1 MTMALINCPECG
13 KEISDSVKK
22 CPHCGKKI
30 KDNRFKEFIFKHKII
45 FGLFIIIC
53 VFIISIG
60 IYIGTHEF
68 LSYEENAVLTAIDH
82 VKNSSAYKESVH
94 IKNVSVAYCA
104 PEKIKMVDG
113 GSRESYAKTL
123 EGMEDKM
130 DYDAYSQNII
140 NILVEYKTLSQSD
153 QMIEAEMICSLDTK
167 CNVLF
172 SASSL
177 EEDVDYYSS
186 YMKIAEGQSDVD
198 EFRLLKKDTLK
209 KISKIDRRKKIVVT
223 DEFPQFSS
231 EDLDGTLMKYI
242 DYQLEYELDD
252 TYYQDT
258 SFSDLEEGD
267 TTYVPYAIIKVTDC
281 FKNFNDKKKT
291 KEVAKKVNAF
301 LIESAKEKNKEAV
314 ENAKDNYYTQAI
326 SFLEDEEQI
335 LENILDE
342 DKSSADEVKSL
353 KEKCTSLKQDY
364 QKKLDEQQL
373 ESAYNNAIYNLEEGY
388 YDKALSFFEE
398 NKDYKES
405 EKYFNAIKD
414 TEKWM
419 GTWKAEIPY
428 LEGSKVDT
436 EITINRVYHENEI
449 YLAVY
454 FDADGDSPS
463 SYSGGSAGGFSW
475 KPSGGA
481 SGSGHGSFQG
491 GAAGLT
497 LQSYTKTTPVKFQKM
512 ASYFI
517 YNKGYYYKI
526 ASEDKIEPAYPVTTY
541 SGYDYMD
548 DDDKV
553 LIKDL
558 VVPIQLNKD
567 GTITILN
574 EYNWMLTKE

>member
-1 MTMALINCPECG
+1 MALINCPECG

-30 KDNRFKEFIFKHKII
+30 KDNRFKEFVFKHKII

-53 VFIISIG
+53 VFAISIG

-82 VKNSSAYKESVH
+82 VKNSSAYKESVY
-94 IKNVSVAYCA
+94 IQRVQVAYCT
-104 PEKIKMVDG
+104 PEKIKMIYNEIPTF
-113 GSRESYAKTL
+113 SSYES
-123 EGMEDKM
+123 MN
-130 DYDAYSQNII
+130 DAYTKNITSVYIYYKSLGQN
-140 NILVEYKTLSQSD
+140 D
-153 QMIEAEMICSLDTK
+153 QMIENYMLCLLDEK
-167 CNVLF
+167 YNILF
-172 SASSL
+172 SVSSAD
-177 EEDVDYYSS
+177 EHDDFSS
-186 YMKIAEGQSDVD
+186 FADMLNWQITTK
-198 EFRLLKKDTLK
+198 EFHLVKKDVIQR
-209 KISKIDRRKKIVVT
+209 ISKIDRKKKIIVT
-223 DEFPQFSS
+223 DKFPEFSS
-231 EDLDGTLMKYI
+231 EDLDHTLMGYI
-242 DYQLEYELDD
+242 DYQLKYELDD
-252 TYYQDT
+252 TYYQ
-258 SFSDLEEGD
+258 E
-267 TTYVPYAIIKVTDC
+267 TTLDDIESWETYAPDAIIKVTDC

-291 KEVAKKVNAF
+291 KEVAKKVNTF

-326 SFLEDEEQI
+326 SYLEDEEKI

-463 SYSGGSAGGFSW
+463 SYSGGSVGGFSW
-475 KPSGGA
+475 KPSGGGVL
-481 SGSGHGSFQG
+481 SGGGSFQG
-491 GAAGLT
+491 GIAQ
-497 LQSYTKTTPVKFQKM
+497 QSYTKTTPVKFQKM

-517 YNKGYYYKI
+517 YNKWYYYKI
-526 ASEDKIEPAYPVTTY
+526 VSEDKIEPAYPVTTY

-574 EYNWMLTKE
+574 EYNWTLTKK

>member
-1 MTMALINCPECG
+1 MALTNYPECG

-53 VFIISIG
+53 VFAIGIG

-82 VKNSSAYKESVH
+82 VKNSSAYKESVY
-94 IKNVSVAYCA
+94 IQSVQVAYCT
-104 PEKIKMVDG
+104 PEKIQMIYN
-113 GSRESYAKTL
+113 ESTYYPYETMSEFYAKNITSVYI
-123 EGMEDKM
+123 
-130 DYDAYSQNII
+130 DYKSLGQN
-140 NILVEYKTLSQSD
+140 D
-153 QMIEAEMICSLDTK
+153 QMIENYMLCLLDEEY
-167 CNVLF
+167 NILF
-172 SASSL
+172 SVSTADEYDDDL
-177 EEDVDYYSS
+177 
-186 YMKIAEGQSDVD
+186 SDFD
-198 EFRLLKKDTLK
+198 DMLDWQITTKEFHLVKKDVIQR
-209 KISKIDRRKKIVVT
+209 ISKIDRKKKIIVT
-223 DEFPQFSS
+223 DKFPEFSL
-231 EDLDGTLMKYI
+231 EDLDHMLMKYI
-242 DYQLEYELDD
+242 DNLLKYELDD
-252 TYYQDT
+252 TYYQET
-258 SFSDLEEGD
+258 TLGD
-267 TTYVPYAIIKVTDC
+267 IESWETYAPDAIIKVIDC

-291 KEVAKKVNAF
+291 KEVAKKVNTF

-314 ENAKDNYYTQAI
+314 ENAKDNYYTEALQL
-326 SFLEDEEQI
+326 LEDEEKI

-364 QKKLDEQQL
+364 QKKLDEKQL

-463 SYSGGSAGGFSW
+463 SYSGGTGTVGGFSW
-475 KPSGGA
+475 TPGGGA
-481 SGSGHGSFQG
+481 SGSMTGGFQG

-526 ASEDKIEPAYPVTTY
+526 VSEDKIEPVYPVTTY

-574 EYNWMLTKE
+574 EYNWTLTKE

>member
-1 MTMALINCPECG
+1 MALINCPECG

>member
-1 MTMALINCPECG
+1 MALINCPECG
-13 KEISDSVKK
+13 KEISNSVKK

-30 KDNRFKEFIFKHKII
+30 KDNRFKEFVFKHKII

-53 VFIISIG
+53 VFAISIG

-82 VKNSSAYKESVH
+82 VKNSSAYKESVY
-94 IKNVSVAYCA
+94 IQRVQVAYCT
-104 PEKIKMVDG
+104 PEKIKMIYNEIPTF
-113 GSRESYAKTL
+113 SSYES
-123 EGMEDKM
+123 MN
-130 DYDAYSQNII
+130 DAYTKNITSVYIYYKSLGQN
-140 NILVEYKTLSQSD
+140 D
-153 QMIEAEMICSLDTK
+153 QMIENYMLCLLDEK
-167 CNVLF
+167 YNILF
-172 SASSL
+172 SVSSAD
-177 EEDVDYYSS
+177 EHDDFSS
-186 YMKIAEGQSDVD
+186 FADMLNWQITTK
-198 EFRLLKKDTLK
+198 EFHLVKKDVIQR
-209 KISKIDRRKKIVVT
+209 ISKIDRKKKIIVT
-223 DEFPQFSS
+223 DKFPEVSS
-231 EDLDGTLMKYI
+231 EDLDHTLMGYI
-242 DYQLEYELDD
+242 DYQLKYELDD
-252 TYYQDT
+252 TYYQ
-258 SFSDLEEGD
+258 E
-267 TTYVPYAIIKVTDC
+267 TTLDDIESWETYAPDAIIKVTDC
-281 FKNFNDKKKT
+281 FKNFNDKKKN
-291 KEVAKKVNAF
+291 KEVAKKVNTF

-326 SFLEDEEQI
+326 GFLEDEEKI

-373 ESAYNNAIYNLEEGY
+373 ESAYNNAIYNLEEGN

-436 EITINRVYHENEI
+436 EITINRVYHENEL

-454 FDADGDSPS
+454 FYADGDSPS
-463 SYSGGSAGGFSW
+463 SYSGGSVGGFSW

-481 SGSGHGSFQG
+481 RGSGHGSFQG

-574 EYNWMLTKE
+574 EYNWTLTKE

>member
-1 MTMALINCPECG
+1 MLNWQITT
-13 KEISDSVKK
+13 KEFHLVKK
-22 CPHCGKKI
+22 
-30 KDNRFKEFIFKHKII
+30 
-45 FGLFIIIC
+45 
-53 VFIISIG
+53 
-60 IYIGTHEF
+60 
-68 LSYEENAVLTAIDH
+68 
-82 VKNSSAYKESVH
+82 
-94 IKNVSVAYCA
+94 
-104 PEKIKMVDG
+104 
-113 GSRESYAKTL
+113 
-123 EGMEDKM
+123 
-130 DYDAYSQNII
+130 
-140 NILVEYKTLSQSD
+140 
-153 QMIEAEMICSLDTK
+153 
-167 CNVLF
+167 
-172 SASSL
+172 
-177 EEDVDYYSS
+177 DV
-186 YMKIAEGQSDVD
+186 IQ
-198 EFRLLKKDTLK
+198 R
-209 KISKIDRRKKIVVT
+209 ISKIDRKKKIIVT
-223 DEFPQFSS
+223 DKFPEFSS
-231 EDLDGTLMKYI
+231 EDLDHTLMGYI
-242 DYQLEYELDD
+242 DYQLKYELDD
-252 TYYQDT
+252 TYYQ
-258 SFSDLEEGD
+258 E
-267 TTYVPYAIIKVTDC
+267 TTLDDIESWETYAPDAIIKVTDC

-291 KEVAKKVNAF
+291 KEVAKKVNTF

-326 SFLEDEEQI
+326 SYLEDEEKI

-463 SYSGGSAGGFSW
+463 SYSGGSVGGFSW
-475 KPSGGA
+475 KPSGGGVL
-481 SGSGHGSFQG
+481 SGGGSFQG
-491 GAAGLT
+491 GIAQ
-497 LQSYTKTTPVKFQKM
+497 QSYTKTTPVKFQKM

-526 ASEDKIEPAYPVTTY
+526 VSEDKIEPAYPVTTY

-574 EYNWMLTKE
+574 EYNWTLTKK

>member
-53 VFIISIG
+53 VFAISIG

-82 VKNSSAYKESVH
+82 VKNSSAYKESVY
-94 IKNVSVAYCA
+94 IQRVQVAYCT
-104 PEKIKMVDG
+104 PEKIKMIYNEIPTF
-113 GSRESYAKTL
+113 SSYES
-123 EGMEDKM
+123 MN
-130 DYDAYSQNII
+130 DAYTKNITSVYIYYKSLGQN
-140 NILVEYKTLSQSD
+140 D
-153 QMIEAEMICSLDTK
+153 QMIENYMLCLLDEK
-167 CNVLF
+167 YNILF
-172 SASSL
+172 SVSSAD
-177 EEDVDYYSS
+177 EHDDFSS
-186 YMKIAEGQSDVD
+186 FADMLNWQITTK
-198 EFRLLKKDTLK
+198 EFHLVKKDVIQR
-209 KISKIDRRKKIVVT
+209 ISKIDRKKKIIVT
-223 DEFPQFSS
+223 DKFPEFSS
-231 EDLDGTLMKYI
+231 EDLDHTLMGYI
-242 DYQLEYELDD
+242 DYQLKYELDD
-252 TYYQDT
+252 TYYQ
-258 SFSDLEEGD
+258 E
-267 TTYVPYAIIKVTDC
+267 TTLDDIESWETYAPDAIIKVTDC

-291 KEVAKKVNAF
+291 EEVAKKVNAF

-326 SFLEDEEQI
+326 SFLEDEEKI

-463 SYSGGSAGGFSW
+463 SYSGGSVGGFSW
-475 KPSGGA
+475 KPSGGGVL
-481 SGSGHGSFQG
+481 SGGGSFQG
-491 GAAGLT
+491 GIAQ
-497 LQSYTKTTPVKFQKM
+497 QSYTKTTPVKLQKM

-574 EYNWMLTKE
+574 EYNWTLTKE

>member
-1 MTMALINCPECG
+1 MALINCPECG

-30 KDNRFKEFIFKHKII
+30 KDNRFKEFVFKHKII

-53 VFIISIG
+53 VFAISIG

-82 VKNSSAYKESVH
+82 VKNSSAYKESVY
-94 IKNVSVAYCA
+94 IQRVQVAYCT
-104 PEKIKMVDG
+104 PEKIKMIYNEIPTF
-113 GSRESYAKTL
+113 SSYES
-123 EGMEDKM
+123 MN
-130 DYDAYSQNII
+130 DAYTKNITSVYIYYKSLGQN
-140 NILVEYKTLSQSD
+140 D
-153 QMIEAEMICSLDTK
+153 QMIENYMLCLLDEK
-167 CNVLF
+167 YNILF
-172 SASSL
+172 SVSSAD
-177 EEDVDYYSS
+177 EHDDFSS
-186 YMKIAEGQSDVD
+186 FADMLNWQITTK
-198 EFRLLKKDTLK
+198 EFHLVKKDVIQR
-209 KISKIDRRKKIVVT
+209 ISKIDRKKKIIVT
-223 DEFPQFSS
+223 DKFPEFSS
-231 EDLDGTLMKYI
+231 EDLDHTLMGYI
-242 DYQLEYELDD
+242 DYQLKYELDD
-252 TYYQDT
+252 TYYQ
-258 SFSDLEEGD
+258 E
-267 TTYVPYAIIKVTDC
+267 TTLDDIESWETYAPDAIIKVTDC

-291 KEVAKKVNAF
+291 KEVAKKVNTF

-326 SFLEDEEQI
+326 SYLEDEEKI

-463 SYSGGSAGGFSW
+463 SYSGGSVGGFSW
-475 KPSGGA
+475 KPSGGGVL
-481 SGSGHGSFQG
+481 SGGGSFQG
-491 GAAGLT
+491 GIAQ
-497 LQSYTKTTPVKFQKM
+497 QSYTKTTPVKFQKM

-526 ASEDKIEPAYPVTTY
+526 VSEDKIEPAYPVTTY

-574 EYNWMLTKE
+574 EYNWTLTKK

>member
-1 MTMALINCPECG
+1 MALINCPECG

-30 KDNRFKEFIFKHKII
+30 KDNRFKEFVFKHKII

-53 VFIISIG
+53 VFAISIG

-82 VKNSSAYKESVH
+82 VKNSSAYKESVY
-94 IKNVSVAYCA
+94 IQSVQVAYCT
-104 PEKIKMVDG
+104 PEKIQMIYN
-113 GSRESYAKTL
+113 ESTYYPYETMSEFLNKNITSVYI
-123 EGMEDKM
+123 
-130 DYDAYSQNII
+130 DYKSLGQN
-140 NILVEYKTLSQSD
+140 D
-153 QMIEAEMICSLDTK
+153 QMIENFMLCLLDE
-167 CNVLF
+167 NYNILF
-172 SASSL
+172 SVSTA
-177 EEDVDYYSS
+177 
-186 YMKIAEGQSDVD
+186 D
-198 EFRLLKKDTLK
+198 EYDDELSGFDDMLDWQLTTKEFHLIKKDVIQ
-209 KISKIDRRKKIVVT
+209 KISKVDRKKKIVIT
-223 DEFPQFSS
+223 DKFPKFSS
-231 EDLDGTLMKYI
+231 EDLDHMLMKYI
-242 DYQLEYELDD
+242 DNQLNYELND
-252 TYYQDT
+252 TYYQK
-258 SFSDLEEGD
+258 
-267 TTYVPYAIIKVTDC
+267 TTLDDIESWETYAPDAIIKVTDC

-326 SFLEDEEQI
+326 SFLEDEEKI
-335 LENILDE
+335 LENVLDE

>member
-1 MTMALINCPECG
+1 MALINCPECG

-30 KDNRFKEFIFKHKII
+30 KDNRFKEFVFKHKII

-53 VFIISIG
+53 VFAISIG

-82 VKNSSAYKESVH
+82 VKNSSAYKESVY
-94 IKNVSVAYCA
+94 IQRVQVAYCT
-104 PEKIKMVDG
+104 PEKIKMIYNEIPTF
-113 GSRESYAKTL
+113 SSYES
-123 EGMEDKM
+123 MN
-130 DYDAYSQNII
+130 DAYTKNITSVYIYYKSLGQN
-140 NILVEYKTLSQSD
+140 D
-153 QMIEAEMICSLDTK
+153 QMIENYMLCLLDEK
-167 CNVLF
+167 YNILF
-172 SASSL
+172 SVSSAD
-177 EEDVDYYSS
+177 EHDDFSS
-186 YMKIAEGQSDVD
+186 FADMLNWQITTK
-198 EFRLLKKDTLK
+198 EFHLVKKDVIQR
-209 KISKIDRRKKIVVT
+209 ISKIDRKKKIIVT
-223 DEFPQFSS
+223 DKFPEFSS
-231 EDLDGTLMKYI
+231 EDLDHTLMGYI
-242 DYQLEYELDD
+242 DYQLKYELDD
-252 TYYQDT
+252 TYYQ
-258 SFSDLEEGD
+258 E
-267 TTYVPYAIIKVTDC
+267 TTLDDIESWETYAPDAIIKVTDC

-291 KEVAKKVNAF
+291 KEVAKKVNTF

-326 SFLEDEEQI
+326 SYLEDEEKI

-463 SYSGGSAGGFSW
+463 SYSGGSVGGFSW
-475 KPSGGA
+475 KPSGGGVL
-481 SGSGHGSFQG
+481 SGGGSVQG
-491 GAAGLT
+491 GIAQ
-497 LQSYTKTTPVKFQKM
+497 QSYTKTTPVKFQKM

-526 ASEDKIEPAYPVTTY
+526 VSEDKIEPAYPVTTY

-574 EYNWMLTKE
+574 EYNWTLTKK

>member
-1 MTMALINCPECG
+1 MALINCPECG

-30 KDNRFKEFIFKHKII
+30 KDNRFKEFVFKHKII

-53 VFIISIG
+53 VFAISIG

-82 VKNSSAYKESVH
+82 VNNSSAYKESVY
-94 IKNVSVAYCA
+94 IQSVQVAYCT
-104 PEKIKMVDG
+104 PEKIQMIYN
-113 GSRESYAKTL
+113 ESTYYPYETMSEFLNKNITSVYI
-123 EGMEDKM
+123 
-130 DYDAYSQNII
+130 DYKSLGQN
-140 NILVEYKTLSQSD
+140 D
-153 QMIEAEMICSLDTK
+153 QMIENFMLCLLDE
-167 CNVLF
+167 NYNILF
-172 SASSL
+172 SVSTA
-177 EEDVDYYSS
+177 
-186 YMKIAEGQSDVD
+186 D
-198 EFRLLKKDTLK
+198 EYDDELSGFDDMLDWQLTTKEFHLIKKDVIQ
-209 KISKIDRRKKIVVT
+209 KISKVDRKKKIVIT
-223 DEFPQFSS
+223 DKFPKFSS
-231 EDLDGTLMKYI
+231 EDLDHMLMKYI
-242 DYQLEYELDD
+242 DNQLNYELND
-252 TYYQDT
+252 TYYQK
-258 SFSDLEEGD
+258 
-267 TTYVPYAIIKVTDC
+267 TTLDDIESWETYAPDAIIKVTDC

-326 SFLEDEEQI
+326 SFLEDEEKI
-335 LENILDE
+335 LENVLDE

-388 YDKALSFFEE
+388 YDRALSFFEE

-463 SYSGGSAGGFSW
+463 SYSGGSVGGFSW
-475 KPSGGA
+475 KPSGGGVL
-481 SGSGHGSFQG
+481 SGGGSFQG
-491 GAAGLT
+491 GIAQ
-497 LQSYTKTTPVKFQKM
+497 QSYTKTTPVKFQKM

-526 ASEDKIEPAYPVTTY
+526 ASKDKIEPAYPVTTY

>member
-30 KDNRFKEFIFKHKII
+30 KDNRFKEFVFKHKII

-53 VFIISIG
+53 VFAISIG

-82 VKNSSAYKESVH
+82 VKNSSAYKESVY
-94 IKNVSVAYCA
+94 IQRVQVAYCT
-104 PEKIKMVDG
+104 PEKIKMIYNEIPTF
-113 GSRESYAKTL
+113 SSYES
-123 EGMEDKM
+123 MN
-130 DYDAYSQNII
+130 DAYTKNITSVYIYYKSLGQN
-140 NILVEYKTLSQSD
+140 D
-153 QMIEAEMICSLDTK
+153 QMIENYMLCLLDEK
-167 CNVLF
+167 YNILF
-172 SASSL
+172 SVSSAD
-177 EEDVDYYSS
+177 EHDDFSS
-186 YMKIAEGQSDVD
+186 FADMLNWQITTK
-198 EFRLLKKDTLK
+198 EFHLVKKDVIQR
-209 KISKIDRRKKIVVT
+209 ISKIDRKKKIIVT
-223 DEFPQFSS
+223 DKFPEFSS
-231 EDLDGTLMKYI
+231 EDLDHTLMGYI
-242 DYQLEYELDD
+242 DYQLKYELDD
-252 TYYQDT
+252 TYYQ
-258 SFSDLEEGD
+258 E
-267 TTYVPYAIIKVTDC
+267 TTLDDIESWETYAPDAIIKVTDC
-281 FKNFNDKKKT
+281 FKNFNDKKKN
-291 KEVAKKVNAF
+291 KEVAKKVNTF

-326 SFLEDEEQI
+326 GFLEDEEKI

-373 ESAYNNAIYNLEEGY
+373 ESAYNNAIYNLEEGN

-436 EITINRVYHENEI
+436 EITINRVYHENEL

-454 FDADGDSPS
+454 FYADGDSPS
-463 SYSGGSAGGFSW
+463 SYSGGSVGGFSW

-481 SGSGHGSFQG
+481 VLSGGGSFQG
-491 GAAGLT
+491 GIAQ
-497 LQSYTKTTPVKFQKM
+497 QSYTKTTPVKFQKM
-512 ASYFI
+512 ASYGI
-517 YNKGYYYKI
+517 YNRGYYYKI
-526 ASEDKIEPAYPVTTY
+526 ASENKIEPAYSVTDYSEYTY
-541 SGYDYMD
+541 MG

-574 EYNWMLTKE
+574 EYNWTLTKE

>member
-1 MTMALINCPECG
+1 MALINCPECG

-30 KDNRFKEFIFKHKII
+30 KDNRFKEFVFKHKII

-53 VFIISIG
+53 VFAISIG

-82 VKNSSAYKESVH
+82 VKNSSAYKESVY
-94 IKNVSVAYCA
+94 IQRVQVAYCT
-104 PEKIKMVDG
+104 PEKIKMIYNEIPTF
-113 GSRESYAKTL
+113 SSYES
-123 EGMEDKM
+123 MN
-130 DYDAYSQNII
+130 DAYTKNITSVYIYYKSLGQN
-140 NILVEYKTLSQSD
+140 D
-153 QMIEAEMICSLDTK
+153 QMIENYMLCLLDEK
-167 CNVLF
+167 YNILF
-172 SASSL
+172 SVSSAD
-177 EEDVDYYSS
+177 EHDDFSS
-186 YMKIAEGQSDVD
+186 FADMLNWQITTK
-198 EFRLLKKDTLK
+198 EFHLVKKDVIQR
-209 KISKIDRRKKIVVT
+209 ISKIDRKKKIIVT
-223 DEFPQFSS
+223 DKFPEFSS
-231 EDLDGTLMKYI
+231 EDLDHTLMGYI
-242 DYQLEYELDD
+242 DYQLKYELDD
-252 TYYQDT
+252 TYYQ
-258 SFSDLEEGD
+258 E
-267 TTYVPYAIIKVTDC
+267 TTLDDIESWETYAPDAIIKVTDC
-281 FKNFNDKKKT
+281 FKNFNDKKKN
-291 KEVAKKVNAF
+291 KEVAKKVNTF

-326 SFLEDEEQI
+326 GFLEDEEKI

-342 DKSSADEVKSL
+342 DKSSVDEIKSL
-353 KEKCTSLKQDY
+353 KEKCTSLKRDY

-463 SYSGGSAGGFSW
+463 SYSGGSVGGFSW

-481 SGSGHGSFQG
+481 RGSGHGSFQG

-574 EYNWMLTKE
+574 EYNWTLTKE

>member
-1 MTMALINCPECG
+1 MALINCPECG

-53 VFIISIG
+53 VFAISIG

-82 VKNSSAYKESVH
+82 VKNSSAYKESVY
-94 IKNVSVAYCA
+94 IQRVQVAYCT
-104 PEKIKMVDG
+104 PEKIKMIYNEIPTF
-113 GSRESYAKTL
+113 SSYES
-123 EGMEDKM
+123 MN
-130 DYDAYSQNII
+130 DAYTKNITSVYIYYKSLGQN
-140 NILVEYKTLSQSD
+140 D
-153 QMIEAEMICSLDTK
+153 QMIENYMLCLLDEK
-167 CNVLF
+167 YNILF
-172 SASSL
+172 SVSSAD
-177 EEDVDYYSS
+177 EHDDFSS
-186 YMKIAEGQSDVD
+186 FADMLNWQITTK
-198 EFRLLKKDTLK
+198 EFHLVKKDVIQR
-209 KISKIDRRKKIVVT
+209 ISKIDRKKKIIVT
-223 DEFPQFSS
+223 DKFPEFSS
-231 EDLDGTLMKYI
+231 EDLDHTLMGYI
-242 DYQLEYELDD
+242 DYQLKYELDD
-252 TYYQDT
+252 TYYQ
-258 SFSDLEEGD
+258 E
-267 TTYVPYAIIKVTDC
+267 TTLDDIESWETYAPDAIIKVTDC

-291 KEVAKKVNAF
+291 EEVAKKVNAF

-326 SFLEDEEQI
+326 SFLEDEEKI

-463 SYSGGSAGGFSW
+463 SYSGGSVGGFSW
-475 KPSGGA
+475 KPSGGGVL
-481 SGSGHGSFQG
+481 SGGGSFQG
-491 GAAGLT
+491 GIAQ
-497 LQSYTKTTPVKFQKM
+497 QSYTKTTPVKLQKM

-574 EYNWMLTKE
+574 EYNWTLTKE

>member
-1 MTMALINCPECG
+1 
-13 KEISDSVKK
+13 
-22 CPHCGKKI
+22 
-30 KDNRFKEFIFKHKII
+30 
-45 FGLFIIIC
+45 
-53 VFIISIG
+53 
-60 IYIGTHEF
+60 
-68 LSYEENAVLTAIDH
+68 
-82 VKNSSAYKESVH
+82 
-94 IKNVSVAYCA
+94 
-104 PEKIKMVDG
+104 
-113 GSRESYAKTL
+113 
-123 EGMEDKM
+123 
-130 DYDAYSQNII
+130 
-140 NILVEYKTLSQSD
+140 
-153 QMIEAEMICSLDTK
+153 
-167 CNVLF
+167 
-172 SASSL
+172 
-177 EEDVDYYSS
+177 
-186 YMKIAEGQSDVD
+186 
-198 EFRLLKKDTLK
+198 
-209 KISKIDRRKKIVVT
+209 
-223 DEFPQFSS
+223 
-231 EDLDGTLMKYI
+231 MKYI

-267 TTYVPYAIIKVTDC
+267 TTYVPYAIIKVTNC

-291 KEVAKKVNAF
+291 KEVAKKVNAI

-364 QKKLDEQQL
+364 QKKLDEKQL
-373 ESAYNNAIYNLEEGY
+373 ESAYNNAIYNLEKGY

-463 SYSGGSAGGFSW
+463 SYSGGTGTVGGFSW
-475 KPSGGA
+475 TPGGGA
-481 SGSGHGSFQG
+481 RGSMTGGFQG

-526 ASEDKIEPAYPVTTY
+526 VSEDKIEPVYPVTTY

-574 EYNWMLTKE
+574 EYNWTLTKE